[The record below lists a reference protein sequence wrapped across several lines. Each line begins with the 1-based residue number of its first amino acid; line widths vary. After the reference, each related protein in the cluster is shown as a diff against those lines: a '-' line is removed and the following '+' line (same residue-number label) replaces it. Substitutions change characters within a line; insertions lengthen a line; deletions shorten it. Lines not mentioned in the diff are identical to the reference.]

1 MSKEIF
7 MPPHG
12 CVGEIAKIT
21 GYSRKTVTTALRH
34 NARGV
39 KAEKVRQIYKEKY
52 LKPIKGYENN

>member
-34 NARGV
+34 NARGM

-52 LKPIKGYENN
+52 LKK